1 MAEKRELIGEYLV
14 KKGIITEAQLKEA
27 VEEHKRTN
35 RKLGEILVRR
45 GFVKEEDVARALSE
59 QLGFTFV
66 DLSTYQIE
74 TEATQLIP
82 ADAAL
87 RLQAIPIFKVGNSLD
102 VAMANPLDI
111 TAIDELSRLSGGL
124 RVKPVLA
131 TAVGIKEAIAKYYGE
146 DLAISD
152 EWLAPTEHRAPST
165 KEASSKKL
173 IREATQAPVI
183 KLVNHLIEE
192 AVKSGASDIHL
203 EPQEDN
209 FFCRFRID
217 GVLHEVEPPPKR
229 LQLAVISRIKIM
241 AQMDIAQSRLPQD
254 GRIQTEV
261 LDRDIDLRVATFP
274 TIYGEHLSIRI
285 LDKTQGIIKLEELG
299 FSADTL
305 IKFKEIIYKPY
316 GIILVTGPTGSGKTT
331 TLYAVLN
338 TINDLKKNIITLE
351 DPVEYTIARIHQ
363 SQVNIR
369 AGLTFASGLR
379 SIVRLDP
386 DIIMIG
392 EIRDKETADIA
403 IHSSLTGH
411 LVFSSLHTN
420 DAPSAAT
427 RLIDIGVEPYL
438 AASSLAGVLAQRLVR
453 KLCPKCKKE
462 YKPSR
467 EEIASIHEQTSQR
480 TNEPMP
486 PSAAPRHLAV
496 ASKRFYQPTG
506 CKDCRNT
513 GYKGRTGIFELLI
526 PNNEIKELI
535 IKKAPAHQIRDS
547 VYKQGMNTLRQDG
560 LQKVLQG
567 ITSLS
572 EVLSVT
578 EEV

>member
-1 MAEKRELIGEYLV
+1 MAEERKLIGEYLLE
-14 KKGIITEAQLKEA
+14 KGVITEDQLKEA
-27 VEEHKRTN
+27 FKEVERTN
-35 RKLGEILVRR
+35 RKIGEILVRR
-45 GFVKEEDVARALSE
+45 GFAREEDIARALSE

-82 ADAAL
+82 KDCAL
-87 RLQAIPIFKVGNSLD
+87 RLKAIPIFKVGDSLK
-102 VAMANPLDI
+102 VAMTNPLDI
-111 TAIDELSRLSGGL
+111 AAIDELSCLSGGL
-124 RVKPVLA
+124 RIKPVLA
-131 TAVGIKEAIAKYYGE
+131 TPTGIKEAIARFYGIIE
-146 DLAISD
+146 PLTGFGERIPYS
-152 EWLAPTEHRAPST
+152 ETPIPKPEGEPS
-165 KEASSKKL
+165 KLVQEAS
-173 IREATQAPVI
+173 QAPVI
-183 KLVNHLIEE
+183 KLVNQLIEE

-203 EPQEDN
+203 EPQEDG
-209 FFCRFRID
+209 FYCRLRID
-217 GVLHEVEPPPKR
+217 GVLHETEPPAKK
-229 LQLAVISRIKIM
+229 LQLAVISRLKIM
-241 AQMDIAQSRLPQD
+241 AEMDIAQSRLPQD
-254 GRIQTEV
+254 GRIQTKV
-261 LDRDIDLRVATFP
+261 LGRDIDLRVATFP
-274 TIYGEHLSIRI
+274 TIYGEHVSIRI
-285 LDKTQGIIKLEELG
+285 LDKTQGIVELEELG
-299 FSADTL
+299 FQEDTL
-305 IKFKEIIYKPY
+305 KKFKEIIYKPY

-369 AGLTFASGLR
+369 AGLTFATGLR

-411 LVFSSLHTN
+411 LVFSTLHTN

-438 AASSLAGVLAQRLVR
+438 VASSLAGVLAQRLVR

-467 EEIASIHEQTSQR
+467 EEIESINESANKR
-480 TNEPMP
+480 IDELTNKQ
-486 PSAAPRHLAV
+486 LY
-496 ASKRFYQPTG
+496 KPTG
-506 CKDCRNT
+506 CNDCRNT

-526 PNNEIKELI
+526 PDNGINELI
-535 IKKAPAHQIRDS
+535 IKKAPSHQIRDAACQ
-547 VYKQGMNTLRQDG
+547 QGMKTLRQDG
-560 LQKVLQG
+560 FQKVLQG

-578 EEV
+578 KEA

>member
-1 MAEKRELIGEYLV
+1 MVEERKLIGEYLLQ
-14 KKGIITEAQLKEA
+14 KGIITEEQLKEA

-35 RKLGEILVRR
+35 RKIGEILVRH
-45 GFVKEEDVARALSE
+45 GFTREEDIARALSE

-66 DLSTYQIE
+66 DLFSYQIE
-74 TEATQLIP
+74 SEAVSLIP
-82 ADAAL
+82 KDAAI
-87 RLQAIPIFKVGNSLD
+87 RLGAIPIFKVGNSLS
-102 VAMANPLDI
+102 VAMTNPLDVPG
-111 TAIDELSRLSGGL
+111 IDELSSLSGGL
-124 RVKPVLA
+124 RIKPVLA
-131 TAVGIKEAIAKYYGE
+131 TPTGIKEAIGKYYGKE
-146 DLAISD
+146 PSSVSLQPSAISRQLTAESGQLIAGREPD
-152 EWLAPTEHRAPST
+152 KLVQQ
-165 KEASSKKL
+165 AS
-173 IREATQAPVI
+173 QAPVI
-183 KLVNHLIEE
+183 KLVNQLIEE

-209 FFCRFRID
+209 FYCRLRID
-217 GVLHEVEPPPKR
+217 GVLHEIEPPPQK

-241 AQMDIAQSRLPQD
+241 AEMDIAQSRLPQD
-254 GRIQTEV
+254 GRIQTKT

-274 TIYGEHLSIRI
+274 TIYGEHVSIRI

-299 FSADTL
+299 FQADTL
-305 IKFKEIIYKPY
+305 KKFKELIYKPY

-331 TLYAVLN
+331 TLYAALN

-351 DPVEYTIARIHQ
+351 DPVEYTIPRIHQ
-363 SQVNIR
+363 SQVNVR

-411 LVFSSLHTN
+411 LVFSTLHTN

-438 AASSLAGVLAQRLVR
+438 VSSSLAGVLAQRLVR
-453 KLCPKCKKE
+453 KLCQKCKKE
-462 YKPSR
+462 YKPSK
-467 EEIASIHEQTSQR
+467 EELESINESRTTNHEPQ
-480 TNEPMP
+480 
-486 PSAAPRHLAV
+486 
-496 ASKRFYQPTG
+496 FYKPAG

-526 PNNEIKELI
+526 PDNGIKELI
-535 IKKAPAHQIRDS
+535 IKKAPTHQIKDAAC
-547 VYKQGMNTLRQDG
+547 QAGMKALRQDG
-560 LQKVLQG
+560 FEKVSQG

>member
-1 MAEKRELIGEYLV
+1 MAEERKLIGEYLLQ
-14 KKGIITEAQLKEA
+14 KGIITDAQLKEA
-27 VEEHKRTN
+27 AEEHKRTN
-35 RKLGEILVRR
+35 RKIGEILIRR
-45 GFVKEEDVARALSE
+45 GFAKEEDISRALSE

-74 TEATQLIP
+74 SEAVALIP
-82 ADAAL
+82 KQAAV
-87 RLQAIPIFKVGNSLD
+87 RLGAIPIFKVGDSLSVAMTNPLD
-102 VAMANPLDI
+102 VA
-111 TAIDELSRLSGGL
+111 AIDELGCLSGGL
-124 RVKPVLA
+124 RIKPVLG
-131 TAVGIKEAIAKYYGE
+131 TPSGIKEAIGKYYGKE
-146 DLAISD
+146 PSVVSLQPSAISRQLTA
-152 EWLAPTEHRAPST
+152 ESGQLIAEKEPA
-165 KEASSKKL
+165 KLIQEAS
-173 IREATQAPVI
+173 QAPVI
-183 KLVNHLIEE
+183 KLVNQLIEE
-192 AVKSGASDIHL
+192 AVRIGASDIHL

-209 FFCRFRID
+209 FYCRLRID
-217 GVLHEVEPPPKR
+217 GVLHEIEPPPQK

-241 AQMDIAQSRLPQD
+241 AEMDIAQSRLPQD
-254 GRIQTEV
+254 GRIQTKALE
-261 LDRDIDLRVATFP
+261 RDIDLRIATFP
-274 TIYGEHLSIRI
+274 TIYGEHVSIRI

-299 FSADTL
+299 FQVDTL
-305 IKFKEIIYKPY
+305 KKFKELIYKPY

-351 DPVEYTIARIHQ
+351 DPVEYTISRIHQ
-363 SQVNIR
+363 SQVNVR
-369 AGLTFASGLR
+369 AGLTFATGLR

-411 LVFSSLHTN
+411 LVFSTLHTN
-420 DAPSAAT
+420 DAPSSAT

-453 KLCPKCKKE
+453 KLCPKCRKE
-462 YKPSR
+462 YKPS
-467 EEIASIHEQTSQR
+467 EEELSVVSRQLTAESSQPKA
-480 TNEPMP
+480 T
-486 PSAAPRHLAV
+486 
-496 ASKRFYQPTG
+496 FYKPVG

-526 PNNEIKELI
+526 PDNGIKELI
-535 IKKAPAHQIRDS
+535 IKKAPAHQIKDAACR
-547 VYKQGMNTLRQDG
+547 QGMQTLRQDG
-560 LQKVLQG
+560 FEKVVQG

>member
-1 MAEKRELIGEYLV
+1 MTEERKLIGEYLL

-27 VEEHKRTN
+27 VKEVERTN
-35 RKLGEILVRR
+35 RKIGEILVRR
-45 GFVKEEDVARALSE
+45 GFAKEEDIAHALSE

-74 TEATQLIP
+74 SEAIALIP
-82 ADAAL
+82 KESAL
-87 RLQAIPIFKVGNSLD
+87 KLSVIPIFKVGNSLS
-102 VAMANPLDI
+102 VAMTNPLDV
-111 TAIDELSRLSGGL
+111 AGIDELGYLSGGL
-124 RVKPVLA
+124 RIKPLLA
-131 TAVGIKEAIAKYYGE
+131 TPTGIKEAIAKFYGVGGGG
-146 DLAISD
+146 
-152 EWLAPTEHRAPST
+152 TENGERILYPETHIPKPEGEPS
-165 KEASSKKL
+165 KLIQEAS
-173 IREATQAPVI
+173 QAPVI
-183 KLVNHLIEE
+183 KLVNQLIEE

-203 EPQEDN
+203 EPQEDG
-209 FFCRFRID
+209 FYCRLRVD
-217 GVLHEVEPPPKR
+217 GVLHETEPPPKE

-241 AQMDIAQSRLPQD
+241 AEMDIAQSRLPQD
-254 GRIQTEV
+254 GRIQTKA

-274 TIYGEHLSIRI
+274 TIYGEHVSIRV

-299 FSADTL
+299 FQEDTL
-305 IKFKEIIYKPY
+305 KKFKEIIYKPY

-331 TLYAVLN
+331 SLYAVLN

-363 SQVNIR
+363 SQVNVR
-369 AGLTFASGLR
+369 AGLTFATGLR

-411 LVFSSLHTN
+411 LVFSTLHTN
-420 DAPSAAT
+420 DAPSCAT
-427 RLIDIGVEPYL
+427 RLVDIGVEPYL
-438 AASSLAGVLAQRLVR
+438 VASSLAGVLAQRLVR
-453 KLCPKCKKE
+453 RLCPKCKKE
-462 YKPSR
+462 YKPT
-467 EEIASIHEQTSQR
+467 EEELSVIGER
-480 TNEPMP
+480 
-486 PSAAPRHLAV
+486 LAV
-496 ASKRFYQPTG
+496 SRRTPNTENRTPLLYQPTG
-506 CKDCRNT
+506 CKDCHNT

-526 PNNEIKELI
+526 PDNGIKELI
-535 IKKAPAHQIRDS
+535 IKKAPAHQIRDFAC
-547 VYKQGMNTLRQDG
+547 KQGMKTLRQDG
-560 LQKVLQG
+560 FQKVLQG

>member
-1 MAEKRELIGEYLV
+1 MAEERKLIGEYLLQ
-14 KKGIITEAQLKEA
+14 KGIITEEQLKEA

-35 RKLGEILVRR
+35 RKIGEILLRQ
-45 GFVKEEDVARALSE
+45 GFAKEEDIASAISE

-66 DLSTYQIE
+66 DLSTYQVE
-74 TEATQLIP
+74 SEAVALIP
-82 ADAAL
+82 KEAAI
-87 RLQAIPIFKVGNSLD
+87 RIGAIPIFKVGNSLS
-102 VAMANPLDI
+102 VAMTNPLDVA
-111 TAIDELSRLSGGL
+111 AIDELGCLSGGL
-124 RVKPVLA
+124 RIKPVLG
-131 TAVGIKEAIAKYYGE
+131 TPSGIKEAIGKYYGKE
-146 DLAISD
+146 PSVVSLQPSAISRQLTA
-152 EWLAPTEHRAPST
+152 ESGQLIAE
-165 KEASSKKL
+165 KEPAKLVQQAS
-173 IREATQAPVI
+173 QAPVI
-183 KLVNHLIEE
+183 KLVNQLIEE
-192 AVKSGASDIHL
+192 AVKAGASDIHL

-209 FFCRFRID
+209 FYCRLRID
-217 GVLHEVEPPPKR
+217 GVLHEIEPPPQK

-241 AQMDIAQSRLPQD
+241 AEMDIAQSRLPQD
-254 GRIQTEV
+254 GRIQTKT

-274 TIYGEHLSIRI
+274 TIYGEHVSIRI

-299 FSADTL
+299 FQVDTL
-305 IKFKEIIYKPY
+305 KKFKELIYKPY

-351 DPVEYTIARIHQ
+351 DPVEYTIERIHQ
-363 SQVNIR
+363 SQVNVR
-369 AGLTFASGLR
+369 AGLTFATGLR

-411 LVFSSLHTN
+411 LVFSTLHTN

-438 AASSLAGVLAQRLVR
+438 VASSLAGVLAQRLVR

-462 YKPSR
+462 YKPS
-467 EEIASIHEQTSQR
+467 EEELSVTSHKSQVTSQ
-480 TNEPMP
+480 P
-486 PSAAPRHLAV
+486 
-496 ASKRFYQPTG
+496 RFYKPAG

-526 PNNEIKELI
+526 PDNGIRELI
-535 IKKAPAHQIRDS
+535 IKKAPAHQIKDAAC
-547 VYKQGMNTLRQDG
+547 KQDMQTLRQDG
-560 LQKVLQG
+560 FEKVVQG